1 MEYVIH
7 NVSRGRHNRRER
19 AALPA
24 NPRMKQY
31 VGSQQQRLVRGQPL
45 IVSEEMV
52 KKNLEEIRAKHAAH
66 ILELRTRD
74 GRLVDLKTLEA
85 APAAPV
91 EPKAHPLLDSLAND
105 KNFKMPPGFKFVPPY
120 VGDDSTMPALVGD
133 GEKPALLQQSIEDA
147 PAPAPAAEAPPA
159 PIAEEPVIVGTD
171 AELEAK
177 LAEAQAEAA
186 EEPEA
191 ATPEGEGVSSGEAQK
206 KGRRSRR

>member
-31 VGSQQQRLVRGQPL
+31 VGHQQQRLVRGQPL

-52 KKNLEEIRAKHAAH
+52 KKNLEEIRAKHVAH

-74 GRLVDLKTLEA
+74 GRLVDLNTLEA
-85 APAAPV
+85 APRTPA
-91 EPKAHPLLDSLAND
+91 EPKPHPLLDSVAND
-105 KNFKMPPGFKFVPPY
+105 KNFKMPEGFKFVPPY
-120 VGDDSTMPALVGD
+120 VGDDATMPALVPE
-133 GEKPALLQQSIEDA
+133 GEKPTLLQQSVEDA
-147 PAPAPAAEAPPA
+147 PDPAVAAPEVVAAPEEPAPA
-159 PIAEEPVIVGTD
+159 VVGTD

-177 LAEAQAEAA
+177 
-186 EEPEA
+186 
-191 ATPEGEGVSSGEAQK
+191 
-206 KGRRSRR
+206 

>member
-1 MEYVIH
+1 MDYVIH
-7 NVSRGRHNRRER
+7 NVSRGRHNRRQR

-31 VGSQQQRLVRGQPL
+31 VGAQQQRLVRGQPL

-52 KKNLEEIRAKHAAH
+52 KRNLEELRAKHAAH
-66 ILELRTRD
+66 MIELRTRD
-74 GRLVDLKTLEA
+74 GRLVDLTTLEA

-91 EPKAHPLLDSLAND
+91 EPKPHPQLDSVAND
-105 KNFKMPPGFKFVPPY
+105 KNFAMPPGFKFVPPY
-120 VGDDSTMPALVGD
+120 VGDDATMPTIVPE
-133 GEKPALLQQSIEDA
+133 GEKPALLQQSVEETPP
-147 PAPAPAAEAPPA
+147 PAPAEAAPPA
-159 PIAEEPVIVGTD
+159 PPAEEPAIVGTD

-191 ATPEGEGVSSGEAQK
+191 ATPEGEGVSSGETQK